1 MSGPPDIVTG
11 MTNNT
16 ADKTEF
22 TPPIGSFQDV
32 DGHRVYVHQEGEG
45 GPAVVFLPGASAVGL
60 DYLHLQQRVAQFT
73 TAVLYDRGGT
83 GYSEPL
89 PLPRTG
95 EQVATELLHLLRA
108 QGVPGPYVLVA
119 HSLGGGYA
127 QRFTQLFPEE
137 VAGLVWI
144 DALHSDWD
152 KYAPPE
158 GSLAASA
165 QMAPSLEQI
174 RELRPA
180 LRAMGETLFALH
192 PADVREALTEA
203 HLSDEWLEVGF
214 LERGEHM
221 AALGEEL
228 QDGPGFPDVPL
239 IALTVEGTPDAADEA
254 MLPEH
259 LELVQKAR
267 EGKKNLDQALV
278 RTVTRGEHR
287 VLVAGHTFLL
297 VEAAD
302 EVVQAIHDVVDWA
315 RDPR

>member
-1 MSGPPDIVTG
+1 
-11 MTNNT
+11 MTNPTNSET
-16 ADKTEF
+16 TF
-22 TPPIGSFQDV
+22 TPPVGGFQQV
-32 DGHRVYVHQEGEG
+32 DGNRIFVHQEGTG

-73 TAVLYDRGGT
+73 TSVVYDRGGT
-83 GYSEPL
+83 GYSDLL

-95 EQVATELLHLLRA
+95 EAVATELLHLLRA
-108 QGVPGPYVLVA
+108 QGIPGPYVLVA

-192 PADVREALTEA
+192 PANVREALTND
-203 HLSDEWLEVGF
+203 HLSDQWLEVGF
-214 LERGEHM
+214 VERGEHM

-228 QDGPGFPDVPL
+228 QGGPGFPDVPL

-259 LELVQKAR
+259 LELVRKAR
-267 EGKKNLDQALV
+267 EGKKNLDKALV
-278 RTVTRGEHR
+278 STVTRGEHR
-287 VLVAGHTFLL
+287 VLEAGHTFLL